1 MAEFND
7 ILLDLKRK
15 LYKPVYFLH
24 GEEPYFI
31 DEICNYIEKNV
42 LDEAEKGFNQTVLY
56 GKDTDLSSVISL
68 AKGFPMMGERQVI
81 IVKEAQ
87 TLKEFARK
95 SAEDGGSEEKEDKKS
110 ANKNPLAAYMEN
122 PQPSTILVFCHKY
135 KKIDSRTSLA
145 KQIAKQAVLFE
156 SKKMYDDKLPNW
168 IMSYLKDHK
177 YNISPPAAA
186 LLAQHLGNDLN
197 KIVNELGKL
206 MISLPEGTE
215 ILPDHI
221 QQNIG
226 ISKDFNVFELQ
237 DALAK
242 KDVLRANRIVQ
253 YFAANP
259 KDNPLI
265 LTTASLYGY
274 FQKIL
279 LYHFTPD
286 KSRGAI
292 AAALGVN
299 PFFVSGYE
307 TAARNYN
314 TGKLKNIFSYL
325 RECDVRSKGVDN
337 VSTEDGDLLKELVF
351 KILH

>member
-1 MAEFND
+1 VAEIND

-31 DEICNYIEKNV
+31 DEISEYIEKNV
-42 LDEAEKGFNQTVLY
+42 LDETEKGFNQTVLY

-68 AKGFPMMGERQVI
+68 AKGFPMMGERQVV

-110 ANKNPLAAYMEN
+110 GNKNPLAAYLEN

-156 SKKMYDDKLPNW
+156 SKKMYDDKLPTW
-168 IMSYLKDHK
+168 IMSYVKDKK
-177 YNISPPAAA
+177 YAISPPAAA
-186 LLAQHLGNDLN
+186 LLANHLGNDLA

-206 MISLPEGTE
+206 FISLPEGTE

-274 FQKIL
+274 FHKIL

-292 AAALGVN
+292 ASALGVN

-337 VSTEDGDLLKELVF
+337 VSTEDGELLKELVF

>member
-1 MAEFND
+1 MAEYND

-31 DEICNYIEKNV
+31 DEISDYIEKNV
-42 LDEAEKGFNQTVLY
+42 LDEADKGFNQSIVY
-56 GKDTDLSSVISL
+56 GKDSDLHSIIGL

-95 SAEDGGSEEKEDKKS
+95 SAEDGGSEEKESKKDT
-110 ANKNPLAAYMEN
+110 AKNPLAAYLEN
-122 PQPSTILVFCHKY
+122 PQPSSILVFCHKY

-145 KQIAKQAVLFE
+145 KLIAKQAVLFE

-168 IMSYLKDHK
+168 ITSYLKDRK
-177 YNISPPAAA
+177 YSITPPAAA
-186 LLAQHLGNDLN
+186 LLAQHLGNDLS

-206 MISLPEGTE
+206 FVSLPEGTE
-215 ILPDHI
+215 IIPDHI

-242 KDVLRANRIVQ
+242 KDILRANRIAQ

-259 KDNPLI
+259 KDNPLV

-274 FQKIL
+274 FHKIL

-286 KSRGAI
+286 KSRTAI

-299 PFFVSGYE
+299 PYFVSGYE

-314 TGKLKNIFSYL
+314 TGKLKSIISYL

-337 VSTEDGDLLKELVF
+337 VSTEDGELLKELVF

>member
-1 MAEFND
+1 MADYTD

-31 DEICNYIEKNV
+31 DEISDYIEKNV
-42 LDEAEKGFNQTVLY
+42 LDETEKGFNQTVLY

-81 IVKEAQ
+81 VVKEAQ

-95 SAEDGGSEEKEDKKS
+95 SAEEGDEPKEKKGGD
-110 ANKNPLAAYMEN
+110 KNPLAAYLDN

-156 SKKMYDDKLPNW
+156 SKKLYEDKIPNW
-168 IMSYLKDHK
+168 ISSYLKDQK
-177 YNISPPAAA
+177 RNITPQAAA
-186 LLAQHLGNDLN
+186 LLGQYLGNDLA
-197 KIVNELGKL
+197 KIVNELNKL
-206 MISLPEGTE
+206 AITLPEGTE

-221 QQNIG
+221 QNNIG

-242 KDVLRANRIVQ
+242 KDVLRANRIAQ

-259 KDNPLI
+259 KDNPLV

-286 KSRGAI
+286 KSRGSI
-292 AAALGVN
+292 ASALGVN

-325 RECDVRSKGVDN
+325 RECDAKSKGVDN
-337 VSTEDGDLLKELVF
+337 VSTEDGELLKELVF

>member
-31 DEICNYIEKNV
+31 DEISDYIEKNV
-42 LDEAEKGFNQTVLY
+42 LDDTEKGFNQTILY
-56 GKDTDLSSVISL
+56 GKDTDLNSVISF

-95 SAEDGGSEEKEDKKS
+95 SAEDGGSEEKESKKDAS
-110 ANKNPLAAYMEN
+110 KNPLAAYLEN
-122 PQPSTILVFCHKY
+122 PQPSSILVFCHKY

-168 IMSYLKDHK
+168 ITSYLKDRK
-177 YNISPPAAA
+177 YSITPQAAA
-186 LLAQHLGNDLN
+186 MLAQHLGNDLS

-206 MISLPEGTE
+206 FVSLPEGTE
-215 ILPDHI
+215 IIPDHI
-221 QQNIG
+221 QNNIG

-242 KDVLRANRIVQ
+242 KDVLRANRIVN

-259 KDNPLI
+259 KDNPLV

-274 FQKIL
+274 FHKIL

-286 KSRGAI
+286 KSRGSI
-292 AAALGVN
+292 ASALGVN

-337 VSTEDGDLLKELVF
+337 VSTEDGELLKELVF

>member
-1 MAEFND
+1 
-7 ILLDLKRK
+7 
-15 LYKPVYFLH
+15 VYFLH

-31 DEICNYIEKNV
+31 DEISDYIEKNV
-42 LDEAEKGFNQTVLY
+42 LDETEKGFNQTVLY
-56 GKDTDLSSVISL
+56 GKDTDLSNVISL

-95 SAEDGGSEEKEDKKS
+95 SAEDGGSEEKEDKKGGS
-110 ANKNPLAAYMEN
+110 KNPLAIYLEN

-156 SKKMYDDKLPNW
+156 SKKMYDDKLPTW
-168 IMSYLKDHK
+168 IMGYVKDKK
-177 YNISPPAAA
+177 YAISPPAAA
-186 LLAQHLGNDLN
+186 LLANHLGNDLA

-206 MISLPEGTE
+206 FISLPEGTE

-242 KDVLRANRIVQ
+242 KDILRANRIVQ

-274 FQKIL
+274 FHKIL

-292 AAALGVN
+292 ASALGVN

-337 VSTEDGDLLKELVF
+337 VSTEDGELLKELVF

>member
-1 MAEFND
+1 MADYND

-31 DEICNYIEKNV
+31 DEISDYIEKNV
-42 LDEAEKGFNQTVLY
+42 LEESQKGFNQTVLY
-56 GKDTDLSSVISL
+56 GKDSDLSTIIGL
-68 AKGFPMMGERQVI
+68 AKGFPMMGEKQVI

-95 SAEDGGSEEKEDKKS
+95 GADEGDEPKEKKGGD
-110 ANKNPLAAYMEN
+110 KNPLAAYLEN
-122 PQPSTILVFCHKY
+122 PQPLSILVFCHKY
-135 KKIDSRTSLA
+135 KKLDSRTSLA
-145 KQIAKQAVLFE
+145 KTIAKQAVLFE
-156 SKKMYDDKLPNW
+156 SKKLYDDKIPSW
-168 IMSYLKDHK
+168 ITSYLKDKK
-177 YNISPPAAA
+177 YNITPSAAA
-186 LLAQHLGNDLN
+186 LLAQHLGNDLS

-206 MISLPEGTE
+206 FVSLPEGTE

-259 KDNPLI
+259 KDNPLV

-274 FQKIL
+274 FHKIL
-279 LYHFTPD
+279 LYHFAPD
-286 KSRGAI
+286 KSRGSI

-307 TAARNYN
+307 SAARNYN
-314 TGKLKNIFSYL
+314 TGKLKNIFSHL

-337 VSTEDGDLLKELVF
+337 VSVEDGDLLKELVF